1 MGLTEVEI
9 QSSERG
15 GGEELFLNIAS
26 LTTGAECQSA
36 VVISLF
42 SELRSSSDS
51 H

>member
-9 QSSERG
+9 QSSKRG
-15 GGEELFLNIAS
+15 RGEELFLNI
-26 LTTGAECQSA
+26 TTGAECQSG

-42 SELRSSSDS
+42 SELESSSDS